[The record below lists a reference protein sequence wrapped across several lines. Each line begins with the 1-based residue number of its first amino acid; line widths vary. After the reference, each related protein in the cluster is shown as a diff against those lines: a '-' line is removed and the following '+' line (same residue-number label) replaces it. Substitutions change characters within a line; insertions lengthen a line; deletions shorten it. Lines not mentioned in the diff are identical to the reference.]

1 MFLHDD
7 RHTAPLVD
15 RLIAGVIGGF
25 FGYWIGLVVAL
36 GIDALFGSNLD
47 PSGSWWPSVPRTP
60 LLRPPGLRHFGRLFG
75 APYPAPL
82 VLHADLKP

>member
-36 GIDALFGSNLD
+36 GIDALFGS
-47 PSGSWWPSVPRTP
+47 
-60 LLRPPGLRHFGRLFG
+60 HFGSQWIMVAICAAYAFIAPTRAQALWTSIWRAVSGAFG
-75 APYPAPL
+75 L
-82 VLHADLKP
+82 TR

>member
-7 RHTAPLVD
+7 RHTAPLID

-36 GIDALFGSNLD
+36 IVGALFGSRF
-47 PSGSWWPSVPRTP
+47 GSEWIVVAVCAAYAFVAPARAQALWTSIWRET
-60 LLRPPGLRHFGRLFG
+60 GGRIG
-75 APYPAPL
+75 WS
-82 VLHADLKP
+82 